1 MSAFHRIGYT
11 VKTKPEF
18 YCKHEEVHRRKL
30 RCVCCLNP
38 EDIRRAKL

>member
-11 VKTKPEF
+11 IKTKPNS
-18 YCKHEEVHRRKL
+18 YHKNEEHRRKL
-30 RCVCCLNP
+30 RGVCCLNL